1 MKRNNGSIHRF
12 GVALAAF
19 TLCGLMASIASATPS
34 TQVWIPSTDIQPYK
48 TVHLN
53 FDSYIRTGKEP
64 SSNTGYFG
72 IPDGGNLP
80 PLYDFGP
87 TVGVLPFEKIQAE
100 VGFDLIYGGAN
111 TPAGLDK
118 YPIYGNFKIGMPE
131 DNTWVPAVAVGMYGI
146 GTKKGEVANGVYTKT
161 GTDANIYYGLVAK
174 TLPVVGR
181 LSVGYY
187 GLNKNASVAGVYDR
201 NGSKGDDNGLLA
213 SWDRTMT
220 EISDKL
226 WLAVDY
232 QGSKSALGAWSFG
245 ASWAFAK
252 NVSVILGYDV
262 YNNKK
267 VAGQNTATIQVD
279 INFP

>member
-1 MKRNNGSIHRF
+1 MKKNGRSIHWF
-12 GVALAAF
+12 EVALAAF
-19 TLCGLMASIASATPS
+19 VLCGLTATIASATPS
-34 TQVWIPSTDIQPYK
+34 TQIWIPSTDIQPYK

-53 FDSYIRTGKEP
+53 VDSFIRTGKEP
-64 SSNTGYFG
+64 NSNVGYFG

-80 PLYDFGP
+80 PLYDIGP

-100 VGFDLIYGGAN
+100 IGFDLIYGGAN

-118 YPIYGNFKIGMPE
+118 HPFYGNFKIGMLE
-131 DNTWVPAVAVGMYGI
+131 DNTWIPAVAVGMYGI

-181 LSVGYY
+181 FSVGYY
-187 GLNKNASVAGVYDR
+187 GLNKKASVAGVYDR
-201 NGSKGDDNGLLA
+201 NGAKGDDSGVLA
-213 SWDRTMT
+213 SWDRAMS

-226 WLAVDY
+226 WMAVDY
-232 QGSKSALGAWSFG
+232 QGGKNAYGATSFG

-252 NVSVILGYDV
+252 NVSVIFGYDIF
-262 YNNKK
+262 NNKDR
-267 VAGQNTATIQVD
+267 AGQNTATIQVD